1 MNSLPRVGFRLNDV
15 FMFGDGLRE
24 TCATFPENIS
34 HPDNPKFKIMDLGKG
49 RRMYSPLR
57 ILQEMAY
64 DLNNEDLMIMT
75 DDQFTSMID
84 DIKKE
89 LK

>member
-1 MNSLPRVGFRLNDV
+1 
-15 FMFGDGLRE
+15 
-24 TCATFPENIS
+24 
-34 HPDNPKFKIMDLGKG
+34 MDLGKG
-49 RRMYSPLR
+49 RRVYSPLR
-57 ILQEMAY
+57 ILQEMAH